1 MYVHLLKLLK
11 VHIIKL
17 KGFRKGGI
25 PSVNNREEISEKS
38 NPEKKEKGQESKVK
52 HSIKYILQF

>member
-1 MYVHLLKLLK
+1 MYAHLLKRLK
-11 VHIIKL
+11 VHVIKL
-17 KGFRKGGI
+17 SGFWKEGLR
-25 PSVNNREEISEKS
+25 SVNNREELSEKS